1 MFSRHFLHVAFSA
14 LLRNRMQTAL
24 ALLGVVVGVGAL
36 VTSIALGRG
45 AQQSVEDQL
54 KAAGANLI
62 VVTAGNYGGAKEDRS
77 DPDGNIGHTALDP
90 SLLPR
95 QPGLDVARP
104 MLIGWTGQQQGIETP
119 ATRSAVLEGQAPS
132 LYRLPNGALVL
143 GVPGMTVQP
152 EQATLQP
159 VHYEDDPLEMHD
171 HPTAKDRLGDR
182 SAGLGAAATLLPA
195 DAAAIAAMAGV
206 QHVVSGVHE
215 NAQIHVDGAPGQQ
228 WFTRLHG
235 TEWALPEIRSGW
247 SITQGRFLDK
257 GDAEKNAQ
265 VMVLGRVVADKLF
278 GPGVDP
284 VGKTTTLWNQ
294 KFEVIGV
301 IGSRSWATQPEAGD
315 DQFDAVYVPVT
326 TINKLLNLSKL
337 NTISITAKSAGD
349 VNRLA
354 NEIKLLLRKRHK
366 IAEATPDDFTV
377 TTIAQQAIGKGIPP
391 QLRRIISGNLEQ
403 VDRITLDQLSAS
415 LRKTNVIMLALL
427 ASVAAVSLLVG
438 GIGVMN
444 LLLLSVTQRTREV
457 GLRIALGA
465 RRSDIAA
472 QFVMEALLLCVTGG
486 VIGILCGVLASGGLE
501 SVFQWSAVVSPLS
514 ALLALIVAALLGIA
528 FSIYPARRAS
538 LLDPI
543 EALRHE

>member
-1 MFSRHFLHVAFSA
+1 
-14 LLRNRMQTAL
+14 
-24 ALLGVVVGVGAL
+24 
-36 VTSIALGRG
+36 
-45 AQQSVEDQL
+45 
-54 KAAGANLI
+54 
-62 VVTAGNYGGAKEDRS
+62 
-77 DPDGNIGHTALDP
+77 
-90 SLLPR
+90 
-95 QPGLDVARP
+95 
-104 MLIGWTGQQQGIETP
+104 
-119 ATRSAVLEGQAPS
+119 
-132 LYRLPNGALVL
+132 
-143 GVPGMTVQP
+143 
-152 EQATLQP
+152 
-159 VHYEDDPLEMHD
+159 
-171 HPTAKDRLGDR
+171 
-182 SAGLGAAATLLPA
+182 
-195 DAAAIAAMAGV
+195 
-206 QHVVSGVHE
+206 
-215 NAQIHVDGAPGQQ
+215 
-228 WFTRLHG
+228 
-235 TEWALPEIRSGW
+235 
-247 SITQGRFLDK
+247 
-257 GDAEKNAQ
+257 
-265 VMVLGRVVADKLF
+265 MVLGRVVADKLF

-301 IGSRSWATQPEAGD
+301 IGSRSWAAQPEAGD

-501 SVFQWSAVVSPLS
+501 SIFQWSAVVSPLS